1 MDLSWAWAPHL
12 NTVVL
17 SLPGLCIPSTLV
29 GRKVKRGIDRNSSGS
44 FRTHLAYLPLHL
56 LHCFFVP
63 VNLLLRL
70 SLVPSELLLHQI
82 QLVRQSSAFHLCK
95 CKNEVARQISSVIH
109 LLLFKISSDLFD
121 HAIGLRVLLLQLVDV
136 LLAFHGRLVE
146 LKLEFFHPLLPLLF
160 LRLLLGCN

>member
-1 MDLSWAWAPHL
+1 MKNCAIFWISAGPPHL

-44 FRTHLAYLPLHL
+44 FRTFGSCTHLAYLPLHL

-95 CKNEVARQISSVIH
+95 CKNEVARQMSSVIH

-146 LKLEFFHPLLPLLF
+146 LKL
-160 LRLLLGCN
+160 